1 MHGFRM
7 NNCIRA
13 SDTKSSTGV
22 FHSPDVHVP
31 ADGEG
36 EAAEDAAELHLAC
49 VRAVRSGSA
58 LSFFL

>member
-1 MHGFRM
+1 MYGFRM

-13 SDTKSSTGV
+13 SDTKSSTGA

-36 EAAEDAAELHLAC
+36 EALQKMLLSFIWP
-49 VRAVRSGSA
+49 VFVLYA
-58 LSFFL
+58 LSF